1 MDFAKAIEKEKK
13 RLENKVVELNKQ
25 KSDIDSQIKETL
37 LELDAVRAYF
47 STRDGKPP
55 SKKRGASVRAQIL
68 ALIKSQPMTRADV
81 ITALGYQD
89 KKGKQQTVS
98 NTLSALKKKGDVT
111 LKDGTYSAK

>member
-1 MDFAKAIEKEKK
+1 MDFAKSIEKEKK
-13 RLENKVVELNKQ
+13 RLESKVVDLNKQ
-25 KSDIDSQIKETL
+25 KSDIETQIKETL

-47 STRDGKPP
+47 ATRTGKPP

-89 KKGKQQTVS
+89 EKGKQQTVS
-98 NTLSALKKKGDVT
+98 NTLSTLKKKGDIT
-111 LKDGTYSAK
+111 LSDGTYSAR